1 LAFFEAVLRVADELK
16 QNKEVN
22 MKNYSIV
29 SSINAVFLYIF
40 VLLCFTIS
48 GCAGVGSTIPQERRV
63 SLTETENN
71 QGNLKYG
78 SLSVK
83 YSYSLVGG
91 NLISAGGNM
100 ILAGKI
106 SYRDRFDSL
115 DVRIL
120 FLDAAGTVLQKEF
133 VYSSGYRTRD
143 KSSNSAFQK
152 TFTVPA
158 GSVAMTF
165 TYSAQDHTG
174 HR

>member
-1 LAFFEAVLRVADELK
+1 MDKYSAVSFVKAG
-16 QNKEVN
+16 
-22 MKNYSIV
+22 
-29 SSINAVFLYIF
+29 FLYLL
-40 VLLCFTIS
+40 VLICFGIS

-71 QGNLKYG
+71 QGNFSYG
-78 SLSVK
+78 ALTVK

-91 NLISAGGNM
+91 NLISAGSNM

-120 FLDAAGTVLQKEF
+120 FLDAAGTVLRQEF

-143 KSSNSAFQK
+143 KSSNRAFQK

-158 GSVAMTF
+158 GSVAMSF
-165 TYSAQDHTG
+165 NYSAQDQTG